1 MLNFCWII
9 LNRNTSL
16 KAISTTKVCSGVGYK
31 NKQPSSEPILH
42 MGFLF
47 EFSLFR
53 NLISNDVTMQYLRN
67 VLQEMDNVMV
77 MYALLVQGL
86 CTYMRTQHGRNF
98 RLWSSQIFQQRQ
110 HSIQIRTVKPHPS
123 SNQYLLYTTYI
134 TRHSGTLWYN
144 MYGIRRYIRGTGT
157 TL

>member
-53 NLISNDVTMQYLRN
+53 NLISKDQYLRN
-67 VLQEMDNVMV
+67 VLQEMVHV
-77 MYALLVQGL
+77 PKLEKRYGL
-86 CTYMRTQHGRNF
+86 IVLIHIYIYIYCDIAAK
-98 RLWSSQIFQQRQ
+98 IFDW
-110 HSIQIRTVKPHPS
+110 TKV
-123 SNQYLLYTTYI
+123 
-134 TRHSGTLWYN
+134 
-144 MYGIRRYIRGTGT
+144 
-157 TL
+157 